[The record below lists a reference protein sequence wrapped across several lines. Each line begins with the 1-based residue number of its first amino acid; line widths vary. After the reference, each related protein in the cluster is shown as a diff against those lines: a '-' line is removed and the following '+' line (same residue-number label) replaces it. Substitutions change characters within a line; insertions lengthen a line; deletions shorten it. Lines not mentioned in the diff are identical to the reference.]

1 PAPARL
7 PPAHPQG
14 PGGHRG
20 RLRPPRPDASPRHR
34 RGAQPRVPL
43 CRGPRG
49 VGLPPH
55 RQPSEVLNT
64 MEGSGSLVFL
74 VLMVGV
80 FYFLLI
86 RPQQRRMKA
95 LQSLQ
100 SSLQLGDEIV
110 TSAGFFGTIRRFD
123 GEVVTIELSPGVEAR
138 VNRRAISGKVTP
150 EPAGE
155 VAEVVDEE
163 EERPER

>member
-1 PAPARL
+1 
-7 PPAHPQG
+7 
-14 PGGHRG
+14 
-20 RLRPPRPDASPRHR
+20 
-34 RGAQPRVPL
+34 
-43 CRGPRG
+43 
-49 VGLPPH
+49 
-55 RQPSEVLNT
+55 

-74 VLMVGV
+74 VLLIGV
-80 FYFLLI
+80 FYFMLI

-138 VNRRAISGKVTP
+138 VNRRAISGKVNT

-155 VAEVVDEE
+155 TTDVVDDEEAADE

>member
-1 PAPARL
+1 
-7 PPAHPQG
+7 
-14 PGGHRG
+14 
-20 RLRPPRPDASPRHR
+20 
-34 RGAQPRVPL
+34 
-43 CRGPRG
+43 
-49 VGLPPH
+49 
-55 RQPSEVLNT
+55 
-64 MEGSGSLVFL
+64 MEGSGSLIFL

-95 LQSLQ
+95 MQSLQ
-100 SSLQLGDEIV
+100 SSLQLGDEVI

-138 VNRRAISGKVTP
+138 VNRRAISGKVNPETVAD
-150 EPAGE
+150 EPAESAE
-155 VAEVVDEE
+155 VADE

>member
-1 PAPARL
+1 
-7 PPAHPQG
+7 
-14 PGGHRG
+14 
-20 RLRPPRPDASPRHR
+20 
-34 RGAQPRVPL
+34 
-43 CRGPRG
+43 
-49 VGLPPH
+49 
-55 RQPSEVLNT
+55 

-74 VLMVGV
+74 VLLIGV
-80 FYFLLI
+80 FYFMLI

-138 VNRRAISGKVTP
+138 VNRRAISGKVST
-150 EPAGE
+150 EPAGG
-155 VAEVVDEE
+155 ATDVVDDEETVDE
-163 EERPER
+163 EERPE

>member
-1 PAPARL
+1 
-7 PPAHPQG
+7 
-14 PGGHRG
+14 
-20 RLRPPRPDASPRHR
+20 
-34 RGAQPRVPL
+34 
-43 CRGPRG
+43 
-49 VGLPPH
+49 
-55 RQPSEVLNT
+55 
-64 MEGSGSLVFL
+64 MEGSGSLIFL
-74 VLMVGV
+74 VLIFGV

-100 SSLQLGDEIV
+100 SSLQLGDEII

-138 VNRRAISGKVTP
+138 VNRRAISGRVNP
-150 EPAGE
+150 EPVEETTE
-155 VAEVVDEE
+155 VADE

>member
-1 PAPARL
+1 M
-7 PPAHPQG
+7 G
-14 PGGHRG
+14 
-20 RLRPPRPDASPRHR
+20 
-34 RGAQPRVPL
+34 
-43 CRGPRG
+43 
-49 VGLPPH
+49 
-55 RQPSEVLNT
+55 
-64 MEGSGSLVFL
+64 EGSGSLIFL

-100 SSLQLGDEIV
+100 SSLQLGDEII
-110 TSAGFFGTIRRFD
+110 TTAGFLGTIRRFD

-138 VNRRAISGKVTP
+138 VNRRAISGKVNP
-150 EPAGE
+150 EPELADGTAIE
-155 VAEVVDEE
+155 AADEEE